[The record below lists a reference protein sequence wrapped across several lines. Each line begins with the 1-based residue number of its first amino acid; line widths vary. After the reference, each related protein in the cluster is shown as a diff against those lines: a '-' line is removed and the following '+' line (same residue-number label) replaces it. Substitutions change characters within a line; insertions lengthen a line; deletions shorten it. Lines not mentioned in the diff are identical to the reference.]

1 MSDSFSFFCI
11 YWHLYF
17 PPSKLCSIHPHSQ
30 SPSSNQA
37 QQMQIS
43 SSTHFASDLAF
54 KPNFTE
60 RHDQI
65 KFDSFK
71 WQVFIQ
77 IIHPAASAPRL
88 ICFHWFRFDHERGG
102 GGEGGVGC
110 AGSRGD
116 GNRGEQRELGLA
128 GVRPVQLLGT
138 ELGFLPGW
146 RKILLMTVSPSAVWK
161 FS

>member
-1 MSDSFSFFCI
+1 
-11 YWHLYF
+11 
-17 PPSKLCSIHPHSQ
+17 
-30 SPSSNQA
+30 
-37 QQMQIS
+37 MQIY

-60 RHDQI
+60 RHDQM
-65 KFDSFK
+65 KFGSFK

-77 IIHPAASAPRL
+77 VIHPAASAPRL
-88 ICFHWFRFDHERGG
+88 ICFHRFGFDHERGG

-116 GNRGEQRELGLA
+116 VDWGEQCELGLA

-138 ELGFLPGW
+138 ELGFLPG
-146 RKILLMTVSPSAVWK
+146 
-161 FS
+161 